1 MICVCVCQVIAR
13 CAAIGYMME
22 DGFLAQEMEL
32 PCGSLS
38 PFTRNVPVTPSH
50 LGDWEGVNE
59 MWEWAQ
65 KAVAGEAC
73 SAYWPCYLT
82 MHLKTC
88 LYPLV
93 PKQECCS
100 LIPIKRCQGANDEE
114 WVDASEIQGSLALRN
129 CSDMFTLK
137 RSQCEC
143 VCVLGLLGSMGLTET
158 TCSLILLMGSHLKM
172 VILMCHLRSPAP
184 LTLNY

>member
-1 MICVCVCQVIAR
+1 VICVCVCQVIAR

-143 VCVLGLLGSMGLTET
+143 VCVCWGCWDLW
-158 TCSLILLMGSHLKM
+158 
-172 VILMCHLRSPAP
+172 V
-184 LTLNY
+184 